1 METRKAEKV
10 AALATAA
17 VVLAVSLLPLRDIAA
32 WGIRPHCT
40 LVNRLTYHFIHANI
54 FHAVLNAWCFVA
66 VVFVYR
72 ITRWHL
78 LAAYVIASSVP
89 CGLLAHIS
97 SFTPTVGLSGI
108 VFALFGSVSFQVKR
122 RLYWQSWMLAYL
134 LIGLAIPN
142 CNAFLHIWCYALGL
156 GVALLNKPIAVCRR

>member
-17 VVLAVSLLPLRDIAA
+17 VVLAVSLLPFRDIAA
-32 WGIRPHCT
+32 WGIGPQCT
-40 LVNRLTYHFIHANI
+40 LFNRLTYHFVHANI

-66 VVFVYR
+66 AVFVYR
-72 ITRWHL
+72 ITGWHL
-78 LAAYVIASSVP
+78 IAAYIIASSVP

-134 LIGLAIPN
+134 LIGLAVPN
-142 CNAFLHIWCYALGL
+142 CNAFLHIWCYVLGL